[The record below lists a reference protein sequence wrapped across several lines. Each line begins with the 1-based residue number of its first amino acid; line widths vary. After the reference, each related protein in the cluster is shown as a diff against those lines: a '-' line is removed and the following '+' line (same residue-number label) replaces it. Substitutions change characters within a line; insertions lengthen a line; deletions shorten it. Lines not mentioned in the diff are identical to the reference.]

1 MISLKLKILSFS
13 RSLNAII
20 SPPVYFV
27 SPKLRGAR
35 VHFTR
40 GLTST
45 ITHLGKV
52 WLILEK
58 LLLVG
63 PTSENDE

>member
-1 MISLKLKILSFS
+1 MLFIP
-13 RSLNAII
+13 
-20 SPPVYFV
+20 PPVYFV
-27 SPKLRGAR
+27 SPKLRGAY
-35 VHFTR
+35 VGFTR

-45 ITHLGKV
+45 ITHLAKV

-58 LLLVG
+58 LLIVG